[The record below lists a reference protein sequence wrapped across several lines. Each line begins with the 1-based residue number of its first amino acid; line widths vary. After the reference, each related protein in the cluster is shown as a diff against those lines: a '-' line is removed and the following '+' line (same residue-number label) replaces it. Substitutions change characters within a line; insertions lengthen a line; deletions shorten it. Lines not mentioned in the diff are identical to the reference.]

1 MHFCSN
7 KKLIAEDKSVKR
19 KKESSPHTAEISKG
33 YCGYFTSLTKHV

>member
-19 KKESSPHTAEISKG
+19 KKSSPHTAEISKG
-33 YCGYFTSLTKHV
+33 YCGNFTSLTKHV